1 MFQVFA
7 DNLEL
12 KMILINFMITYSFR
26 FLKNNMKRNSLI
38 KLLYKFLI
46 LNSLLP
52 TWISKKKGC
61 RIWVTIRKQVHRLTL
76 SRNNSQASDQVKKLS
91 MVKMIT
97 CHLRTNTN
105 LTKAL
110 RIYYK
115 SNNLKFKKL
124 ILANLSMISRCN
136 SNQLN
141 LIISKLLEVSS

>member
-1 MFQVFA
+1 MFQVFVA
-7 DNLEL
+7 NLDS
-12 KMILINFMITYSFR
+12 KMILTNFMITYSFR
-26 FLKNNMKRNSLI
+26 YLKNNMKKNSLI
-38 KLLYKFLI
+38 KLLYQFLI
-46 LNSLLP
+46 LNSLLR

-61 RIWVTIRKQVHRLTL
+61 RIWVITRKQVHRLTL

-97 CHLRTNTN
+97 CHLRTNIN

-124 ILANLSMISRCN
+124 ILALLSMISRCN
-136 SNQLN
+136 SNLLN